1 LIIFAGIVAAIPS
14 ALVNTFSYA
23 RQGEL
28 GPLVLLVLAA
38 IMVVTVGAIIYV
50 ERGHRR
56 IPIQYAKRVVGRRMV
71 GGQAT
76 HLPLRVNT
84 AGVIPPIFASSLL
97 IFPATIAQFVQYP
110 VFQRVADY
118 LQPGGL
124 FYNLVYVGGIIFF
137 CYFYT
142 AVIFNPVDVAEN
154 LQKFGGFIP
163 GIRPGRRTAEYIDR
177 ILSRLTLAGAIYVS
191 VICVL
196 PTFLIAQ
203 FNVPFFFGGTA
214 LLIVVGVA
222 IDTVA
227 QMQAHLIQ
235 RSYDGFMKKGKVRG
249 RR

>member
-1 LIIFAGIVAAIPS
+1 M
-14 ALVNTFSYA
+14 Y
-23 RQGEL
+23 
-28 GPLVLLVLAA
+28 
-38 IMVVTVGAIIYV
+38 
-50 ERGHRR
+50 
-56 IPIQYAKRVVGRRMV
+56 

-76 HLPLRVNT
+76 HLPLKLNT

-110 VFQRVADY
+110 AFQRMADY
-118 LQPGGL
+118 LQPGGVT
-124 FYNLVYVGGIIFF
+124 YNVVYVIGIIFF

-142 AVIFNPVDVAEN
+142 AVVFNPDDVAEN
-154 LQKFGGFIP
+154 MQKFGGFIP
-163 GIRPGRRTAEYIDR
+163 GIRPGKRTAEYIDR
-177 ILSRLTLAGAIYVS
+177 ILSRLTLGGAVYIAA
-191 VICVL
+191 ICVL
-196 PTFLIAQ
+196 PTVLIAQ

-235 RSYDGFMKKGKVRG
+235 RSYEGFMKKAKIRG

>member
-1 LIIFAGIVAAIPS
+1 
-14 ALVNTFSYA
+14 
-23 RQGEL
+23 
-28 GPLVLLVLAA
+28 
-38 IMVVTVGAIIYV
+38 
-50 ERGHRR
+50 
-56 IPIQYAKRVVGRRMV
+56 
-71 GGQAT
+71 
-76 HLPLRVNT
+76 VNT

-124 FYNLVYVGGIIFF
+124 FYNIVYVAGIIFF

-163 GIRPGRRTAEYIDR
+163 GIRPGKRTAEYIDR

-191 VICVL
+191 IICVL